1 MDTRPEDVPDD
12 SVFRKLS
19 ILAYSAI
26 AVQNERKLGR
36 LTPFLQTLSFELPWL
51 LSRKIGPQTG
61 DGTEGFRRDRQSIP
75 NDVRN
80 EEGRTPWTAEPF

>member
-19 ILAYSAI
+19 ILAYSTI
-26 AVQNERKLGR
+26 AVQNERKVRR
-36 LTPFLQTLSFELPWL
+36 LTPSLQTLSLDPPWL

-61 DGTEGFRRDRQSIP
+61 DGT
-75 NDVRN
+75 
-80 EEGRTPWTAEPF
+80 